1 MKRIA
6 KTLSR
11 SLKAALSGLEHAHE
25 GELLGRGAKAA
36 ALAGPKAKA
45 ANRPAT
51 PPDGLTRLAV
61 VPRTR
66 RVVLAVGDAVQP
78 EAARYALEACDRLK
92 TDLVVMAEP
101 GDAATEAAI
110 RRSVEL
116 LRPRAPGLSFI
127 ACHMDL
133 LCCVR
138 RYVAAHADVL
148 FVVASDTDGFAED
161 LSAQVGGPAARGA
174 NVPWV
179 VVSRSA
185 GGSGAARHHRVS
197 AA

>member
-6 KTLSR
+6 KNLSR
-11 SLKAALSGLEHAHE
+11 SLKAVLNGLEHAHE
-25 GELLGRGAKAA
+25 GELLGRSAKAA
-36 ALAGPKAKA
+36 ALVGHKAVD
-45 ANRPAT
+45 RRAT
-51 PPDGLTRLAV
+51 APDVSAHLTV
-61 VPRTR
+61 VPRAR
-66 RVVLAVGDAVQP
+66 RVVLAVGDAVRL

-92 TDLVVMAEP
+92 ADLVVMAEP
-101 GDAATEAAI
+101 GDTATETAI
-110 RRSVEL
+110 RRSVES
-116 LRPRAPGLSFI
+116 LRPRGPGLSFI
-127 ACHMDL
+127 ACHADL

-148 FVVASDTDGFAED
+148 FVVASDADGFAED

-179 VVSRSA
+179 VVSRGA
-185 GGSGAARHHRVS
+185 GGNTARHHHVS